1 VLKVQSGWEA
11 AGYLSNDPLSILSH
25 YPKWRR
31 IPQEVKDDIVQIIPQ
46 LVETATLYGE
56 VKDADME
63 LLFNDDII
71 YTGRGAS

>member
-1 VLKVQSGWEA
+1 
-11 AGYLSNDPLSILSH
+11 
-25 YPKWRR
+25 
-31 IPQEVKDDIVQIIPQ
+31 VKDDIDQIIPQ

-71 YTGRGAS
+71 YTGSGAS